1 MHYVKKNSRHWKMY
15 TAQYTVH

>member
-1 MHYVKKNSRHWKMY
+1 MY